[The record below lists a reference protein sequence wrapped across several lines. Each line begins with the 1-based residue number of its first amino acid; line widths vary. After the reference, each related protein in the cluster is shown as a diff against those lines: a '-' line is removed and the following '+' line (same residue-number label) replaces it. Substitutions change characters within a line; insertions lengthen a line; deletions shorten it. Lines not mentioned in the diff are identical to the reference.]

1 MPKLIGYMTMSVAGA
16 NGTNDGY
23 LVKAVCSFC
32 GKKYGSLEEARKCET
47 RCLNALIRQDL
58 KSWICNNVIKEAS
71 NEVRWSST

>member
-1 MPKLIGYMTMSVAGA
+1 MPKMIGYMPMSVARA
-16 NGTNDGY
+16 NGTSDGH

-58 KSWICNNVIKEAS
+58 KIKEGGFYGLL
-71 NEVRWSST
+71 

>member
-1 MPKLIGYMTMSVAGA
+1 MPKLIGYMTMPVAGT

-47 RCLNALIRQDL
+47 RCFNALIRPDL
-58 KSWICNNVIKEAS
+58 KIKE
-71 NEVRWSST
+71 

>member
-1 MPKLIGYMTMSVAGA
+1 MSVAGA
-16 NGTNDGY
+16 NSTNDEH

-58 KSWICNNVIKEAS
+58 KIKE
-71 NEVRWSST
+71 